1 MPDVPATLEERYA
14 EAARTFGAALE
25 RLTAAYVRD
34 PEARRDL
41 LQDIH
46 VALWRSLARYDGRCS
61 LRTWVYR
68 VAHNTAISRVIRPQA
83 AAPTLV
89 AMEDLDSLAEAAERA
104 GAGDRAAAGESEQ
117 MLDRRRALD
126 RLYAL
131 IQRLRPLDRQVM
143 LLYLEEEDA
152 ASIAEITGL
161 STANVFTKVSRI
173 KRILVRQFHQGGHHG
188 E

>member
-1 MPDVPATLEERYA
+1 MEDRYA
-14 EAARTFGAALE
+14 EVARMFGAALE
-25 RLTAAYVRD
+25 RLAGGYERD
-34 PEARRDL
+34 PDARRDL
-41 LQDIH
+41 VQEIH

-61 LRTWVYR
+61 QRTWVYR
-68 VAHNTAISRVIRPQA
+68 VAHNTAISRVVRPRS

-89 AMEDLDSLAEAAERA
+89 AIDLDSVSETV
-104 GAGDRAAAGESEQ
+104 DREQ
-117 MLDRRRALD
+117 GVDRRRALD

-143 LLYLEEEDA
+143 LLYLEDEDA

-161 STANVFTKVSRI
+161 SVANVSTKIYRI
-173 KRILVRQFHQGGHHG
+173 KRILIRQFHEGTHHG

>member
-1 MPDVPATLEERYA
+1 MEDRYA
-14 EAARTFGAALE
+14 EVALRYAEVADTFGAALE
-25 RLTAAYVRD
+25 RLAGGYERD
-34 PEARRDL
+34 PDARRDL

-68 VAHNTAISRVIRPQA
+68 VAHNTAISRVVRPRA
-83 AAPTLV
+83 GAPTLV
-89 AMEDLDSLAEAAERA
+89 AIDEDLNSLAEAV
-104 GAGDRAAAGESEQ
+104 DREHGF
-117 MLDRRRALD
+117 DRRRALD
-126 RLYAL
+126 RVHAL

-143 LLYLEEEDA
+143 LLYLEDEDA

-161 STANVFTKVSRI
+161 SAANVSTKIHRI
-173 KRILVRQFHQGGHHG
+173 KQILVRQFYEGTHHG